1 MAVGRGA
8 FGIPYWMQNAAAD
21 FQSKERGLSMENT
34 NEMFLEFDSRSL
46 NEGFVRVAVA
56 AFATQLNPTLE
67 EVADLKTAVSEAVTN
82 AIIHAYGGQAEK
94 IRVNCRVRERER
106 EMEVEVVDHG
116 VGIRDVPKAM
126 EPMYTTKPELDRSG
140 MGFAFMEAFMDE
152 LQVRSEPGVGTT
164 VWMKKKFGCQS
175 GQSDLSGEA

>member
-1 MAVGRGA
+1 
-8 FGIPYWMQNAAAD
+8 
-21 FQSKERGLSMENT
+21 MENT
-34 NEMFLEFDSRSL
+34 NEMLLEFDSRSL

-94 IRVNCRVRERER
+94 IRVNCRVRERE
-106 EMEVEVVDHG
+106 MEVEVVDHG

-140 MGFAFMEAFMDE
+140 TGRGHHRVDE
-152 LQVRSEPGVGTT
+152 EKIWLPVRAERSVRGGVISAYWPGRWHGTYP
-164 VWMKKKFGCQS
+164 CI
-175 GQSDLSGEA
+175 D

>member
-8 FGIPYWMQNAAAD
+8 IVNPAMMPKSAAV
-21 FQSKERGLSMENT
+21 FKSKEKGLNIEKTKSKC
-34 NEMFLEFDSRSL
+34 LEFDSRSL

-94 IRVNCRVRERER
+94 IRVNCRVRER

>member
-8 FGIPYWMQNAAAD
+8 FGIPEWMPNAAAD

>member
-1 MAVGRGA
+1 
-8 FGIPYWMQNAAAD
+8 
-21 FQSKERGLSMENT
+21 
-34 NEMFLEFDSRSL
+34 
-46 NEGFVRVAVA
+46 
-56 AFATQLNPTLE
+56 
-67 EVADLKTAVSEAVTN
+67 
-82 AIIHAYGGQAEK
+82 
-94 IRVNCRVRERER
+94 
-106 EMEVEVVDHG
+106 MEVEVVDHG